1 MIESTLLKRYH
12 IYGERSSG
20 TNFLDHSIKDNFDA
34 INVFD
39 DVKDVDD
46 IIERYRTYGHKH
58 WFGDDLDLSNTD
70 DVLFLCIVR
79 DPIDWLRSIYRTP
92 RNLYEPMVE
101 SQERFLFGK
110 YASTAVFYDEKVSF
124 KLGGHESCN
133 NIFEVRHIKLEWICE
148 KLPKLVKN
156 YMLIRYEDLKND
168 FQGTM
173 KKIKDMGLIKKNDI
187 SEDIV
192 KMKKWMKRDGLN
204 DPIATFDFAQK
215 DPKVKLQPTYYRPNY
230 KPFNFSIEDYP
241 REFLHYEKVL
251 GYLQ

>member
-1 MIESTLLKRYH
+1 MTLKKYH

-20 TNFLDHSIKDNFDA
+20 TNFLDRSIKDNFDA

-39 DVKDVDD
+39 NMKDNTV
-46 IIERYRTYGHKH
+46 ENCRTYGYKH

-79 DPIDWLRSIYRTP
+79 DPIDWLRSVYRSP
-92 RNLYEPMVE
+92 RSLDPSMVE

-110 YASTAVFYDEKVSF
+110 YESVALFYDENISH
-124 KLGGHESCN
+124 KLGGYEHFN
-133 NIFEVRHIKLEWICE
+133 NIFEVRHTKLKWMCE

-173 KKIKDMGLIKKNDI
+173 KTIRDMGLIKKNNDN
-187 SEDIV
+187 EDAE
-192 KMKKWMKRDGLN
+192 KMKKWMKRDGLD
-204 DPIATFDFAQK
+204 DPTATFEFVQK
-215 DPKVKLQPTYYRPNY
+215 DPKVKLQPTYHLPNY
-230 KPFNFSIEDYP
+230 KPFNFRIEDYP
-241 REFLHYEKVL
+241 KEFLHYEKVL
-251 GYLQ
+251 GYLQSKN

>member
-1 MIESTLLKRYH
+1 MTEWPLLKKYH

-34 INVFD
+34 INVFAD
-39 DVKDVDD
+39 DVNNEDDV
-46 IIERYRTYGHKH
+46 IESCRTYGHKH
-58 WFGDDLDLSNTD
+58 WFGDHLDLSNTD

-79 DPIDWLRSIYRTP
+79 DPIDWLRSMYRTP
-92 RNLYEPMVE
+92 RNLYKPMFE

-110 YASTAVFYDEKVSF
+110 YTSEAIFYDENLF
-124 KLGGHESCN
+124 IENYGYESCN
-133 NIFEVRHIKLEWICE
+133 NIFEIRCIKLEWMYE

-156 YMLIRYEDLKND
+156 CVLIRYEDLKND

-187 SEDIV
+187 SEDIT
-192 KMKKWMKRDGLN
+192 KMKKWMKRDGLD
-204 DPIATFDFAQK
+204 DPTATFDFAQK
-215 DPKVKLQPTYYRPNY
+215 DPKEKLQPLYTSTNY

-241 REFLHYEKVL
+241 KEYLYYEKVL
-251 GYLQ
+251 GYI